1 MRLASAIAFVLAT
14 VLGAMQCHALMRV
27 ALAISDADYQNAH
40 VLPNAINDARDVAEL
55 RMVIAA
61 DHQATAPL
69 SAAEE
74 RVLKPKDSF
83 KECAQCPEMVVVPA
97 GSFTMGSPD
106 SEEERMKRKGRSTA

>member
-14 VLGAMQCHALMRV
+14 VLGAMQCHALIRV
-27 ALAISDADYQNAH
+27 ALVIGDADHQDAH
-40 VLPNAINDARDVAEL
+40 VLPSPITDARDVAEL

-61 DHQATAPL
+61 DHEATTPL

-97 GSFTMGSPD
+97 AVSPGA
-106 SEEERMKRKGRSTA
+106 RRIVRRNGLKRKGRSTA